1 MATASLDASELRT
14 WEHVL
19 AAAGRDAM
27 TEGEQV
33 VSKGALNVKNEAR
46 RLAPHGPHTPHYA
59 GSINYDIETGD
70 GYVEAEIGPAEGRL
84 QRGLGNLLEY
94 GSEHNP
100 PHPHHEPALDAEEPR
115 FYDACENLAARL
127 VERYG

>member
-1 MATASLDASELRT
+1 MATASIDASELRA
-14 WEHVL
+14 WETVL
-19 AAAGRDAM
+19 ARAGADAM
-27 TEGEQV
+27 GEGEQV

-46 RLAPHGPHTPHYA
+46 RLAPKGPHTPHYA
-59 GSINYDIETGD
+59 ASINYDIETGD
-70 GYVEAEIGPAEGRL
+70 GWVEAEIGPAEGRL

-94 GSEHNP
+94 GSENNA